1 MRGNVVGWVV
11 ARVWKALGGRVRW
24 RVLWL
29 THATFMVGVT
39 GLVRDSDGRVLVLR
53 HRLWQEG
60 RQWGFPTGF
69 ARRDETFEGTV
80 EREVFEETGLRVRT
94 GRLLR
99 VRSGF
104 GLRAEVAYE
113 ARLVGG
119 TLRIDPLEILEARW
133 VTADDLPE
141 GLQGAHR
148 DLLIPST
155 PTPTTD

>member
-1 MRGNVVGWVV
+1 MVRLVS
-11 ARVWKALGGRVRW
+11 RVWGVLGGRVRW

-39 GLVRDSDGRVLVLR
+39 GLVRDPDGHVLVLR

-69 ARRDETFEGTV
+69 AKRGETFEGTV

-113 ARLVGG
+113 AALIGG

-133 VTADDLPE
+133 VTPDDLPE
-141 GLQGAHR
+141 GLQAAHR
-148 DLLIPST
+148 ELLIPRT
-155 PTPTTD
+155 PSQTTD

>member
-1 MRGNVVGWVV
+1 MS
-11 ARVWKALGGRVRW
+11 RVWKALGGRVRW

-39 GLVRDSDGRVLVLR
+39 GLVRDADGRVLVLK

-69 ARRDETFEGTV
+69 ARRDETFERTV
-80 EREVFEETGLRVRT
+80 EREVLEETGLRVRT

-113 ARLVGG
+113 AELVGG
-119 TLRIDPLEILEARW
+119 TLTIDPLEILEARW
-133 VTADDLPE
+133 VGSGDLPD
-141 GLQGAHR
+141 GLQPGHR
-148 DLLIPST
+148 ELLIPCT
-155 PTPTTD
+155 PSPTTD